1 LGELLNRDYLMT
13 DWIIECYT
21 MSLAVKA
28 MRFEIRDEILYF
40 YGKEDELFLAVKN
53 WRYFERNEEDDHKN
67 SSFPGIDEEDLR
79 LAKALQKKIH
89 G

>member
-1 LGELLNRDYLMT
+1 MT

-28 MRFEIRDEILYF
+28 VRFEIRDEILYF

-53 WRYFERNEEDDHKN
+53 WRYFERNVQNENN
-67 SSFPGIDEEDLR
+67 SKGPPFSFPDEEDIR
-79 LAKALQKKIH
+79 LAKSLQKKIY